1 MSISLAFAMV
11 STILSPKASEIMLQ
25 PTLTAAISAAANS
38 PARLHSGT
46 VSETSP
52 SSSQPIT

>member
-1 MSISLAFAMV
+1 MV

-25 PTLTAAISAAANS
+25 PTLTTAISAAANS
-38 PARLHSGT
+38 PARLHIGT

>member
-1 MSISLAFAMV
+1 MV

-25 PTLTAAISAAANS
+25 PTLTTAISAAANS
-38 PARLHSGT
+38 PSLLHNGT
-46 VSETSP
+46 ASEASP